1 MKRILLFLMVVIAV
15 GCDRDASSDVSP
27 APSGDATRSTTPAT
41 KTSGLPRVVFLGD
54 SITAG
59 YGLDA
64 EQAFPAIVRDQ
75 LAKDGIQVDIVN
87 AGRSGDTTAGGL
99 ARIDWILQQK
109 PDVVVVG
116 LGGNDGLRAQDVK
129 SSEANLRAIVTRAR
143 AAGAQVLLLGMLI
156 PPNYGPEYT
165 KGFREIYPRIADEM
179 NVPLVPFLLEGV
191 GGEARLNQGDGIHP
205 TAEGHQL
212 VAQNVLPHLRELL
225 KNRAPATAPAEQ

>member
-27 APSGDATRSTTPAT
+27 APSGDATRPTAPAT

-75 LAKDGIQVDIVN
+75 LANDGIQVDIVN

-143 AAGAQVLLLGMLI
+143 AAGAQV
-156 PPNYGPEYT
+156 
-165 KGFREIYPRIADEM
+165 
-179 NVPLVPFLLEGV
+179 
-191 GGEARLNQGDGIHP
+191 
-205 TAEGHQL
+205 
-212 VAQNVLPHLRELL
+212 
-225 KNRAPATAPAEQ
+225 